1 MIKFGKMST
10 LPPKGSLK
18 TACNKELAIFH
29 KKLFELQN
37 VFYADSRFALLIIL
51 QGVDTSGKDGVIRHV
66 MTCMNPMGIQVKSF
80 KQPTEEELKHDF
92 LWRIYPH
99 FPAKGMIEVFNRSY
113 YEDVLVP
120 YMQDTLSKDNLL
132 NRCQLINCLE
142 QHLKKS
148 NIHVL
153 KFFLHLSKEEQE
165 QRIEERLTDP
175 HKQWKYTK
183 EDTLATDNWADYQ
196 VAYELII
203 NKCKE
208 QAWHIIPADKRWY
221 RNYAVAK
228 IITNHLESLKLKYNL
243 EEKQ

>member
-1 MIKFGKMST
+1 MTKLEKIAT
-10 LPPKGSLK
+10 LPPKQFSK
-18 TACNKELAIFH
+18 KESNKGLSTFH

-66 MTCMNPMGIQVKSF
+66 MTCMNPMGVQVKSF

-120 YMQDTLSKDNLL
+120 MIHHTLSKENI
-132 NRCQLINCLE
+132 NHRCQLINCLE
-142 QHLKKS
+142 QHLKRS
-148 NIHVL
+148 NIYVL
-153 KFFLHLSKEEQE
+153 KFFLHLSKEEQG
-165 QRIEERLTDP
+165 QRIEERLTEP

-183 EDTLATDNWADYQ
+183 EDTIAADRWADYQ

-203 NKCKE
+203 NKCSE
-208 QAWHIIPADKRWY
+208 QPWHIIPSDKRWY

-228 IITNHLESLKLKYNL
+228 IITNHLESLKLKYNT
-243 EEKQ
+243 EETQ